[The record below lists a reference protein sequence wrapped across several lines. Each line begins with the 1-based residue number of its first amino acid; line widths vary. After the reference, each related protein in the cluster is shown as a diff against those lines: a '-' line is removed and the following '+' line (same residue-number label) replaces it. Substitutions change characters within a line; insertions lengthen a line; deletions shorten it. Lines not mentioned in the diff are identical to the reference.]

1 MYTFEFTYNEDV
13 DGFGSI
19 RFCAE
24 SQTEAEELFH
34 EWNHENGYD
43 SNIGEDYSVEIVYDE
58 SDARE
63 YGDSYLVKL
72 ED

>member
-1 MYTFEFTYNEDV
+1 MYTFEFTYDEDV

-43 SNIGEDYSVEIVYDE
+43 NNIGKYYSVEIVYDE
-58 SDARE
+58 SDAN
-63 YGDSYLVKL
+63 YLIKL

>member
-1 MYTFEFTYNEDV
+1 MYTFEFTYDEDV

-24 SQTEAEELFH
+24 SQANAEELFH

-43 SNIGEDYSVEIVYDE
+43 RNIGKDYSVEIVYDE

-63 YGDSYLVKL
+63 YGDDYLVK
-72 ED
+72 EV